1 MRTIRHD
8 SWLRK
13 SQIITVKTKLIKPH
27 SNYRN
32 VKNKE
37 LEDRN
42 FGYQAQCSKRIQVI
56 WLEMWCKYITQ
67 FM

>member
-13 SQIITVKTKLIKPH
+13 SQIITVKTELIKPH

-37 LEDRN
+37 LENRN
-42 FGYQAQCSKRIQVI
+42 FGYQA
-56 WLEMWCKYITQ
+56 
-67 FM
+67 